1 MTLTMVV
8 TAIII
13 MVVLDVIF
21 ISLYY
26 IEIKK
31 KQDAKK
37 KDMEKYHV
45 TTGQIE
51 RIEERMN
58 LKSSYPIVLY
68 NVHYSYLDEADKKK
82 QGEYLWKKKN
92 IWNTGDEIRVYYD
105 PENEKNSLTDFELA
119 QQSKNSI
126 LFIGMIGIIQ
136 IFLIAALL
144 YGVYLRR

>member
-58 LKSSYPIVLY
+58 LLRYYRLVLY
-68 NVHYSYLDEADKKK
+68 
-82 QGEYLWKKKN
+82 
-92 IWNTGDEIRVYYD
+92 
-105 PENEKNSLTDFELA
+105 
-119 QQSKNSI
+119 
-126 LFIGMIGIIQ
+126 
-136 IFLIAALL
+136 
-144 YGVYLRR
+144 

>member
-1 MTLTMVV
+1 
-8 TAIII
+8 
-13 MVVLDVIF
+13 
-21 ISLYY
+21 
-26 IEIKK
+26 
-31 KQDAKK
+31 
-37 KDMEKYHV
+37 
-45 TTGQIE
+45 
-51 RIEERMN
+51 MN
-58 LKSSYPIVLY
+58 
-68 NVHYSYLDEADKKK
+68 EKK

-105 PENEKNSLTDFELA
+105 PEKEKYSLTDFELA